1 MLAVELEKMFGEN
14 GYAMLVDEGG
24 MFSLL
29 SEGFHLDWHIT
40 ESYGE
45 QFGRVTTT
53 VGITEKGCANIRVEV
68 NHSGLPSPHTV
79 GRLSP

>member
-29 SEGFHLDWHIT
+29 SEGFHLD
-40 ESYGE
+40 
-45 QFGRVTTT
+45 
-53 VGITEKGCANIRVEV
+53 
-68 NHSGLPSPHTV
+68 
-79 GRLSP
+79 